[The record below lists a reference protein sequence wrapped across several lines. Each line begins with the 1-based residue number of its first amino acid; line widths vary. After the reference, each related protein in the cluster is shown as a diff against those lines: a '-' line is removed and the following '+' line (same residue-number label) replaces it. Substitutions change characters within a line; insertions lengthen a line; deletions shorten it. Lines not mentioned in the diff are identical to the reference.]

1 MSLYKCLNC
10 GFIFRQPIVKWRQ
23 RALNP
28 GRIYAIA
35 MEALYYPMY
44 VCPKCGSDAIKEISE
59 EEVR

>member
-1 MSLYKCLNC
+1 
-10 GFIFRQPIVKWRQ
+10 VKWRQ